1 LAHTGKKLNA
11 QDTCI
16 MALKKQIADYEPS
29 EEYEYGLIPLIELTY
44 EEAFAQFDM
53 AARRRLNMSGEEF
66 LRRWKADDFSD
77 EFKDEH
83 HSAFAALS
91 ILVRP
96 FANDDAS

>member
-1 LAHTGKKLNA
+1 
-11 QDTCI
+11 
-16 MALKKQIADYEPS
+16 MALNRQLIDDEPS
-29 EEYEYGLIPLIELTY
+29 EEYGLIPLIELTY
-44 EEAFAQFDM
+44 EEGLAELDL

-66 LRRWKADDFSD
+66 LRRWMASDFSD
-77 EFKDEH
+77 EFKEEH